1 MVLTA
6 SLNDKEWSIDF
17 SQTNPKITGGSP
29 SHTEHP
35 DEVLSAL
42 IPYS

>member
-6 SLNDKEWSIDF
+6 SLNDKGWSIDF

-35 DEVLSAL
+35 DELLSAL